1 MGYPHVQGMY
11 PKEHNLTKYE
21 AMFITTVLRS
31 SVGKY
36 DFISKM
42 TREDILNLI
51 IELPTLSDGNPDWD
65 YMDTYMREMLCTTSV
80 HLNML
85 AEIAS

>member
-1 MGYPHVQGMY
+1 M
-11 PKEHNLTKYE
+11 TKTE

-42 TREDILNLI
+42 TREDILKLI
-51 IELPTLSDGNPDWD
+51 IKLPASADGAPDWD
-65 YMDTYMREMLCTTSV
+65 YMDTYMSEMLETTSTRLDV
-80 HLNML
+80 L
-85 AEIAS
+85 AEVAS